1 MSIKV
6 IVTGGAGFIGSNFI
20 AYMME
25 THTDYRLCCVD
36 KLTYAGHLSSLQP
49 VSGNPNFRF
58 VQADIC
64 DKDAVDRIFAEER
77 PDMVVNFAAESNVD
91 RSIENP
97 QPFLETNVLGVGV
110 LLDACRKYET
120 GRFHQ
125 VSTDEVYGDTALDDV
140 ETFFA
145 EESPVRPS
153 SPYASTKAG
162 ADLLTMAYYKTYGLP
177 VTISRCSNNYGPNQ
191 FPEKLIPLTI
201 ISCLR
206 NKPLPVYGNGQ
217 NIRDWLYVRD
227 HCKAIDLILHKGRNG
242 EVYNVGAHNE
252 VRNITIVKF
261 ICKELGKSESLITYV
276 PDRQGHDRRYAVD
289 FTKIQRELGWQPGT
303 NFQEGLV
310 KTIQWYL
317 KNRVWWEAL

>member
-1 MSIKV
+1 MNIKV

-125 VSTDEVYGDTALDDV
+125 VSTDEVYGDTPLDDV
-140 ETFFA
+140 
-145 EESPVRPS
+145 
-153 SPYASTKAG
+153 
-162 ADLLTMAYYKTYGLP
+162 
-177 VTISRCSNNYGPNQ
+177 
-191 FPEKLIPLTI
+191 
-201 ISCLR
+201 
-206 NKPLPVYGNGQ
+206 
-217 NIRDWLYVRD
+217 
-227 HCKAIDLILHKGRNG
+227 
-242 EVYNVGAHNE
+242 
-252 VRNITIVKF
+252 
-261 ICKELGKSESLITYV
+261 
-276 PDRQGHDRRYAVD
+276 
-289 FTKIQRELGWQPGT
+289 
-303 NFQEGLV
+303 
-310 KTIQWYL
+310 
-317 KNRVWWEAL
+317 